1 MRSCLPCEVGNE
13 AGIILMKLNHLT
25 RMLPVVDYM
34 KMQRIGDI
42 LGKKYGNLTRV
53 IRIREKWV
61 DIAGEVL
68 AAHTEPVQL
77 RGKTLHVLC
86 DSPAWV
92 QQIDILTTT
101 LEPRVKKM
109 AGVRVDKIAGT
120 FSMAIKTKKQLQT
133 KRMIRKPDID
143 PEDISKISDPV
154 LRNAVEELVALQED
168 NNG

>member
-1 MRSCLPCEVGNE
+1 MTT
-13 AGIILMKLNHLT
+13 A
-25 RMLPVVDYM
+25 LPVVDYIR
-34 KMQRIGDI
+34 MQKVGDI

-77 RGKTLHVLC
+77 RGKILHVLC

-101 LEPRVKKM
+101 LEPRVKKV

-120 FSMAIKTKKQLQT
+120 FGMAMKTKKQLQI
-133 KRMIRKPDID
+133 KRMLKRPDID
-143 PEDISKISDPV
+143 PEDIKNISDPA
-154 LRNAVEELVALQED
+154 LRKAVEELVALQEE

>member
-1 MRSCLPCEVGNE
+1 
-13 AGIILMKLNHLT
+13 
-25 RMLPVVDYM
+25 
-34 KMQRIGDI
+34 MQKVGDI

-77 RGKTLHVLC
+77 RGKILHVLC

-101 LEPRVKKM
+101 LEPRVKKV

-120 FSMAIKTKKQLQT
+120 FGMAMKTKKQLQI
-133 KRMIRKPDID
+133 KRMLKRPDID
-143 PEDISKISDPV
+143 PEDIKNISDPA
-154 LRNAVEELVALQED
+154 LRKAVEELVALQEE